1 MEDGHTVSPAGDQI
15 EDFVDA
21 GTDAI
26 EDWKEQILEEG
37 EESIRAENDA
47 ANAPAQIVGP
57 PAPPPQNWEAAKARG
72 ERFGEAVRASE
83 AAETELTAAQSR
95 LQVCQQAEVQLRTES
110 ASYEEL
116 SEARQAT
123 SDAQLGVWQAQSR
136 VDVADLNLRAARHEC
151 ELAEQLQATT
161 GVTPPDV
168 LSEQALEEVVE
179 EDLADF
185 GSEPDPVNAPEGIF
199 RETVHSEEL
208 PITEETAVAGEAVT
222 KEEPVRGDEIS
233 AAPNEED
240 LDTE

>member
-1 MEDGHTVSPAGDQI
+1 M
-15 EDFVDA
+15 
-21 GTDAI
+21 
-26 EDWKEQILEEG
+26 
-37 EESIRAENDA
+37 
-47 ANAPAQIVGP
+47 
-57 PAPPPQNWEAAKARG
+57 
-72 ERFGEAVRASE
+72 
-83 AAETELTAAQSR
+83 
-95 LQVCQQAEVQLRTES
+95 

-123 SDAQLGVWQAQSR
+123 SDAQLGVWQAQSG